1 MAYET
6 DKRSQPIPE
15 KSTSLLSFTVKDEEG
30 NAIAGSSLTTLTVK
44 LYNDRNKNPINGR
57 DGTDILGVNGGSVD
71 ANGLGVWKMEELDN
85 QIMQDGPTT
94 EDHTALFKW
103 TYNTGGGTPPTVD
116 TGYHQVRLRVKNL
129 AKVS

>member
-1 MAYET
+1 MGYET

-15 KSTSLLSFTVKDEEG
+15 KSTALVRFTVKDVAG
-30 NAIAGSSLTTLTVK
+30 NVIPGSSLTTLTVT

-57 DGTDILGVNGGSVD
+57 DDTDILGVNGGSVD

-103 TYNTGGGTPPTVD
+103 TYNVPVD